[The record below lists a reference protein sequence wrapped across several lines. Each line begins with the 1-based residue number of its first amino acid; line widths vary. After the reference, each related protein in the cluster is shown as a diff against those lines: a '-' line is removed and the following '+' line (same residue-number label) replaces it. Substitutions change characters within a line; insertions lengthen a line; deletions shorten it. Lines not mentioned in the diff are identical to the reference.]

1 MNVEL
6 GRNRLRGILHLPSP
20 TAAARFASGVL
31 MVAGAGGGLQGPS
44 GIYPT
49 LSRKLQKSG
58 VLALRL
64 DYRRA
69 NQLSMCVDDV
79 KDAIRELNSQYGVE
93 RVVLVGTISPLPVAF
108 PLERYLTLVSVRCG
122 WIV

>member
-6 GRNRLRGILHLPSP
+6 GKNRLRGILHLPA
-20 TAAARFASGVL
+20 TANKFANCVL
-31 MVAGAGGGLQGPS
+31 MVAGAGGGMQGPS

-69 NQLSMCVDDV
+69 NHLPMCVADLH
-79 KDAIRELNSQYGVE
+79 DAIQEMNSQYGVE
-93 RVVLVGTISPLPVAF
+93 RVVLMGMFIHPLVFLPCSS
-108 PLERYLTLVSVRCG
+108 Y
-122 WIV
+122 

>member
-1 MNVEL
+1 
-6 GRNRLRGILHLPSP
+6 
-20 TAAARFASGVL
+20 

-44 GIYPT
+44 GIYTT

-64 DYRRA
+64 DYRRP

-79 KDAIRELNSQYGVE
+79 HDAIRELNTQYGVE
-93 RVVLVGTISPLPVAF
+93 RVVLVGMLRSPAHSLLQLIIK
-108 PLERYLTLVSVRCG
+108 LEAGLLEVRL
-122 WIV
+122 